1 MAGPT
6 LIDVHMHINRTREEG
21 HREKASGYVIWE
33 YGEKPDVRFSHYGG
47 NLEDALEAID
57 TAGFAKAVVV
67 NLFGLTSAYR
77 EAASQ
82 LADGTGHDERTD
94 VIENTVAQ
102 KLKDY
107 NTWGCELARPYPQ
120 LISYISMD
128 SAVLPG
134 EAGPA
139 HIRDMVENHGA
150 RGIKLHPVLQELYVD
165 DKAMWP
171 IYETCQELG
180 IPVLSHS
187 GPARGGEP
195 YGVPRAFAG
204 PLAAFP
210 GLTFVLA
217 HMGGGTWQQA
227 LEIAQTYP
235 NAFFDCC
242 EIIQWTGGPDAP
254 TDRQLAQLI
263 KEIGPDRVMMGSD
276 FPWYDLDHN
285 VDRIMELPVL
295 SKEEKEGML
304 GANAERILG
313 I

>member
-1 MAGPT
+1 MPGPT

-21 HREKASGYVIWE
+21 HHSKAGGYVIWE

-57 TAGFAKAVVV
+57 IAGFAKAVVV
-67 NLFGLTSAYR
+67 NLFGLSSAKQ
-77 EAASQ
+77 EVAAQ
-82 LADGTGHDERTD
+82 LAEGTGKDERAQI
-94 VIENTVAQ
+94 IENAVAQ
-102 KLKDY
+102 KLKEY
-107 NTWGCELARPYPQ
+107 NTWACELARPHAQ
-120 LISYISMD
+120 LIPYIFMD

-134 EAGPA
+134 ESGPA
-139 HIRDMVENHGA
+139 HIRDMVESHGA
-150 RGIKLHPVLQELYVD
+150 RGIKLHPVLQELYVGD
-165 DKAMWP
+165 RAMWP
-171 IYETCQELG
+171 IYETCQETG

-195 YGVPRAFAG
+195 YAEPRAFAE

-210 GLTFVLA
+210 RLTFVLA
-217 HMGGGTWQQA
+217 HMGGGTWQHA

-235 NAFFDCC
+235 NAYFDCC
-242 EIIQWTGGPDAP
+242 EIIEWTGGPDAP
-254 TDRQLAQLI
+254 TDQQLAQLI
-263 KEIGPDRVMMGSD
+263 KDIGPERVMMGSD

-313 I
+313 V

>member
-6 LIDVHMHINRTREEG
+6 LIDVHMHISRTREEG
-21 HREKASGYVIWE
+21 HQEKAGGYVIWE
-33 YGEKPDVRFSHYGG
+33 YGEKTDVRFSHYGG
-47 NLEDALEAID
+47 NLDDALEAID
-57 TAGFAKAVVV
+57 SAGFSKAVVV
-67 NLFGLTSAYR
+67 NLFGLSSAR
-77 EAASQ
+77 QQVASE
-82 LADGTGHDERTD
+82 LAEGLGPDERARA
-94 VIENTVAQ
+94 IETAVVQ
-102 KLKDY
+102 MLKEF
-107 NTWGCELARPYPQ
+107 NVWGCELAQPHPQ
-120 LISYISMD
+120 LIPYIFVD

-134 EAGPA
+134 ETGPA
-139 HIRDMVENHGA
+139 HIRDIVVNHGA
-150 RGIKLHPVLQELYVD
+150 RGIKLHPVLQELYVG

-171 IYETCQELG
+171 MYETCQELG
-180 IPVLSHS
+180 IPILSHS

-195 YGVPRAFAG
+195 FAEPRAFAE

-210 GLTFVLA
+210 RLTFVLA

-235 NAFFDCC
+235 NAYFDCC
-242 EIIQWTGGPDAP
+242 EIIQWTGGPNAP
-254 TDRQLAQLI
+254 TDRQLARLI
-263 KEIGPDRVMMGSD
+263 KDIGPERVMMGSD

-285 VDRIMELPVL
+285 ADRVMELPVL